1 MTEILAYLSSEEGAS
16 AAEYALI
23 VAIVGGGIVLAAMS
37 LGSSV
42 GTSMNGMA
50 ECMTT
55 SGASCP

>member
-1 MTEILAYLSSEEGAS
+1 MAEILAYLSSEDGAT

-23 VAIVGGGIVLAAMS
+23 IAIVGGGIILAAMS

-42 GTSMNGMA
+42 GASMNDMA